1 MKERKR
7 KKRWLFPKHH
17 ALFLPLSGKQI
28 EDSETSSAFCFFSLL
43 GSAFVKQA
51 PNFSHSWFLVT
62 GIAFSD
68 TVFNVYEPEDRFSSR
83 AHDIVKAQLKPPLPH
98 SPLQQQQLIIGST
111 LQRAV
116 QAQKS
121 IWSPGYSSA
130 KSFQGRKKRN
140 MGEKR
145 EEGLGGWKGAGMR
158 TSPSRAHKTEV

>member
-1 MKERKR
+1 M
-7 KKRWLFPKHH
+7 P
-17 ALFLPLSGKQI
+17 FLSHCLENKLRILKPAVLLL
-28 EDSETSSAFCFFSLL
+28 FSLL

-62 GIAFSD
+62 EIAFSD
-68 TVFNVYEPEDRFSSR
+68 TVFNVYEPEDHFSSR
-83 AHDIVKAQLKPPLPH
+83 AHGIVKAQLKPPLPH
-98 SPLQQQQLIIGST
+98 SPLQQQQLIIRST
-111 LQRAV
+111 LQKAV

-121 IWSPGYSSA
+121 IWSPVYSSA

-140 MGEKR
+140 IGEKR